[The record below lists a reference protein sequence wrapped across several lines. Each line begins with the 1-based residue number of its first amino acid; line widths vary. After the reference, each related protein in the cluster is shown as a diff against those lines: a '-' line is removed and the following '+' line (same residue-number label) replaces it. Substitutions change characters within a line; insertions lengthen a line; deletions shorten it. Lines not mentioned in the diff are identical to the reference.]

1 MANYAGNCYG
11 KGVTFMKV
19 GVLGAGGMGETVISH
34 LRECEGVEEIV
45 AMDIRPERVAE
56 LKEKHGVE
64 AFTELEAI
72 LSDDEVPLVFITS
85 ANHAH
90 KDLTL
95 ASLAAGKAVMCEKP
109 MAVTLADARA
119 MVEAAES
126 REAFL
131 QIGFELRYSKLY
143 TKVKEW
149 IDAGLLGEVNN
160 SHCYYICS
168 EFHHKGSW
176 RNKKATGGSMF
187 GEKLSHYVDLPRWW
201 IGSEVTDVS
210 SVCAPNVIPY
220 YEVHDNYH
228 TTYRFAN
235 GAVSHL
241 TFMMAPGA
249 TFRGDPLSDV
259 VGQQRGDGHNLRYL
273 VVGTG
278 GAAETDVFARTLKR
292 WEFGDSPEC
301 LTSTWVED
309 LTWDPSEDHLYFHNT
324 LDQTR
329 DIVRRVQEG
338 LPPATPARDAYET
351 MRLCFAAEES
361 ADRGERVRMDEMG

>member
-1 MANYAGNCYG
+1 
-11 KGVTFMKV
+11 MKV
-19 GVLGAGGMGETVISH
+19 AVLGAGGMGGTVIDH
-34 LRECEGVEEIV
+34 LKHTEGVEEII
-45 AMDIRPERVAE
+45 AQDIREERVKE
-56 LKEKHGVE
+56 LREKVGVK
-64 AFTELEAI
+64 AYVELEPI
-72 LSDDEVPLVFITS
+72 LKDDSIPLVFITS
-85 ANHAH
+85 SNDAH
-90 KDLTL
+90 KPLTL
-95 ASLAAGKAVMCEKP
+95 AALEAGKAVMCEKP

-119 MVEAAES
+119 MVETAES

-143 TKVKEW
+143 TKVKDW
-149 IDAGLLGEVNN
+149 VDQGLLGQVVNT
-160 SHCYYICS
+160 HCYYICS

-176 RNKKATGGSMF
+176 RNKQATGGSMF

-201 IGSEVTDVS
+201 IGSEVADVS

-228 TTYRFAN
+228 TTYRFQN

-249 TFRGDPLSDV
+249 TFKGDPLQDV
-259 VGQQRGDGHNLRYL
+259 IDQQRGDGHALRYL
-273 VVGTG
+273 VVGTQG
-278 GAAETDVFARTLKR
+278 CAETDVFYRTIKR

-301 LTSTWVED
+301 LTSTWVEN
-309 LTWDPSEDHLYFHNT
+309 LTWDKSEDHVYFHNT

-329 DIVRRVQEG
+329 DIVRRVREG
-338 LPPATPARDAYET
+338 LPPATPASDAYET

-361 ADRGERVRMDEMG
+361 ADHGERVSLAEVY